1 MTDQKK
7 TKNTFLSAA
16 LEAKKNKAQFQQSA
30 NGKQAPKPSKGFN
43 ATTVVRRSGRGG

>member
-1 MTDQKK
+1 MTEQKK

-30 NGKQAPKPSKGFN
+30 NGKQVPKPSKGFGG
-43 ATTVVRRSGRGG
+43 ATVVRRSGRGG